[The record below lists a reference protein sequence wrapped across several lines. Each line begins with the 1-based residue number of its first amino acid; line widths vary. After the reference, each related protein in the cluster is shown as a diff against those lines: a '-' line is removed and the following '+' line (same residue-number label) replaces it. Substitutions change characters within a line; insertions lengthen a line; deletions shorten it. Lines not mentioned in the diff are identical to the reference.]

1 MHICAYV
8 IMYFVFLDK
17 CIKWRIVNKFF
28 RGDRMKLL
36 EHEKRFQNMEL
47 SPRFHAVSMEICR
60 DYQRAFMRALSVATL
75 LMDLGA
81 NESEIVLGM
90 VCATG
95 AWRSVEIK
103 LSEAKAAG
111 RIRLFLGVL
120 EEDPEYDQFVLE
132 DSLLTSTDRL
142 IVDAL
147 FACRLRE
154 AIDYYRHMSKEP
166 LGPEVDSLED
176 LINRY
181 CVARDYL
188 ADTPLALNVSCYLRE
203 LASLLPR
210 TPLMLRDECDVY
222 LIEGNYP
229 VLIEKIIDS
238 LGWYRTKDSVGL
250 YIAASKLD
258 QNAQLLRLVG
268 LIETNWSDL
277 KIKKNPRLF
286 STLTWFQLP
295 NNSLTPE
302 QCHARE
308 FCQKLFALAPNP
320 FSFEAFMH
328 QVQYF

>member
-132 DSLLTSTDRL
+132 DSLLTSTDGISHKMGRRFLRRGTCTFSSSGTAIYGVSL
-142 IVDAL
+142 IHNQLGLDAL
-147 FACRLRE
+147 
-154 AIDYYRHMSKEP
+154 
-166 LGPEVDSLED
+166 VD
-176 LINRY
+176 
-181 CVARDYL
+181 CF
-188 ADTPLALNVSCYLRE
+188 
-203 LASLLPR
+203 
-210 TPLMLRDECDVY
+210 
-222 LIEGNYP
+222 
-229 VLIEKIIDS
+229 
-238 LGWYRTKDSVGL
+238 
-250 YIAASKLD
+250 
-258 QNAQLLRLVG
+258 
-268 LIETNWSDL
+268 
-277 KIKKNPRLF
+277 KN
-286 STLTWFQLP
+286 
-295 NNSLTPE
+295 
-302 QCHARE
+302 
-308 FCQKLFALAPNP
+308 
-320 FSFEAFMH
+320 
-328 QVQYF
+328 